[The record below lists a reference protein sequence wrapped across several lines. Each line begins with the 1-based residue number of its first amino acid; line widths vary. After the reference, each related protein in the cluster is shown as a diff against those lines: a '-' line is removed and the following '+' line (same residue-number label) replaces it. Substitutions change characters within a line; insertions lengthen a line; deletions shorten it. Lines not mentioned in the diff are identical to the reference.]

1 MNTQPPHQA
10 LSADYHT
17 TGALQVARAHF
28 TRPLPDW
35 QYMVL
40 TWPVLLKYENS
51 STPLIVSI
59 ADGLPTLK
67 ADIRHL
73 LQLPFLPDLIVEF
86 GLTTYQVSLSVGNI
100 SAILRFMR
108 ARGGWDALRVQGP
121 PIVNDLDN
129 HNQWWGGLSFCHYWI
144 YLSWILR
151 TVSNKNVTSFDAV
164 FCNDKRE
171 LSLA

>member
-1 MNTQPPHQA
+1 
-10 LSADYHT
+10 
-17 TGALQVARAHF
+17 
-28 TRPLPDW
+28 
-35 QYMVL
+35 MVL
-40 TWPVLLKYENS
+40 TCPVLVKYGNY

-129 HNQWWGGLSFCHYWI
+129 HNQ
-144 YLSWILR
+144 
-151 TVSNKNVTSFDAV
+151 
-164 FCNDKRE
+164 
-171 LSLA
+171 